1 MKFIQKKKDFD
12 IFKAINEIF
21 RYIKQSSNQLTKKN
35 LINNISMKLSKLE
48 FKSDKKIKGY

>member
-35 LINNISMKLSKLE
+35 LINNISRKLSKLE